1 MSNPHIEK
9 ISNEIRKLHETL
21 ADLENKKQQEIE
33 KMNVVKDYSF
43 NRNYVR
49 LQEMF
54 DKKTIRTK
62 QLTHEFNNR
71 RRKVGYLVPTE
82 DDYETNVY
90 KSLYPNTPEEYY
102 IIMDATL
109 NILKGFHDRLEKLEN
124 GKP

>member
-43 NRNYVR
+43 NRNYMM

>member
-9 ISNEIRKLHETL
+9 ISSEIRYLHETL
-21 ADLENKKQQEIE
+21 ADLENKKKQEIE
-33 KMNVVKDYSF
+33 KVNAVKDYSF
-43 NRNYVR
+43 NPNYVI

-82 DDYETNVY
+82 DDYETDVY
-90 KSLYPNTPEEYY
+90 KSLYPNTPDEYY
-102 IIMDATL
+102 TIMDATL
-109 NILKGFHDRLEKLEN
+109 NILKGFHDRLEKLEKGN
-124 GKP
+124 P